1 MEFTIWFIGFIAHV
15 TLGGSAGERAVFVR
29 PDAEHHTVMYARA
42 ADIQSGTD
50 FPSTIVNA
58 EAVEFDL
65 TGEQLVLTVPGQ
77 SGAVTRKPSFLAH
90 VPPLSLLTDGKPI
103 AKVKAKV
110 PLTHKRVLGY
120 LDYSG
125 GCLSAHAVRI
135 YEISFRDSDW
145 PDPHLLAH
153 QVQYTAAATG
163 PVEFVSRKSGK
174 KIILSADAAIRIEN
188 VAVNREAHYFA
199 DYNWILDG
207 DSISNLHWKKESAL
221 DAVELE
227 CPGGDPPL
235 ITSGPTV
242 PDIECTNSRYP

>member
-1 MEFTIWFIGFIAHV
+1 MDFTIWFIGFIAHV

-29 PDAEHHTVMYARA
+29 PDVQHKVVLTAFKADVLEGTTLPYTVVNNEA
-42 ADIQSGTD
+42 AQ
-50 FPSTIVNA
+50 
-58 EAVEFDL
+58 FDL

-77 SGAVTRKPSFLAH
+77 SGAVTRKPSFLEH
-90 VPPLSLLTDGKPI
+90 VAPLSLLTDGKPI

-110 PLTHKRVLGY
+110 PLSHKRVLGY

-125 GCLSAHAVRI
+125 GCLTAHAVKI
-135 YEISFRDSDW
+135 YEISFHDADW

-174 KIILSADAAIRIEN
+174 KIVLKAAAAIRVEN
-188 VAVNREAHYFA
+188 TARNKQAHYFA

-207 DSISNLHWKKESAL
+207 DEIADLDWKEQSAL
-221 DAVELE
+221 NEVPIE
-227 CPGGDPPL
+227 CPGGSPPL
-235 ITSGPTV
+235 LELYPSV